1 MSGGEH
7 GMGEAA
13 SKGTSTTNVHVTDV
27 LGLIGFARVHNN
39 EQVE

>member
-13 SKGTSTTNVHVTDV
+13 STTNVHVTDV
-27 LGLIGFARVHNN
+27 LGLVGFVRVHNN
-39 EQVE
+39 KQVE